1 MEDANYFNLLDLK
14 IICYKATMHNVIQCI
29 LYRMVSIK
37 NTVMIKQMLTVC
49 VTPVGHT
56 NESYESKRRTI
67 SNLSLNNYFI
77 AD

>member
-14 IICYKATMHNVIQCI
+14 IICYNATMHNVIQCI

-49 VTPVGHT
+49 VTPVRHT
-56 NESYESKRRTI
+56 NESYERERHTI

-77 AD
+77 VD